1 MVVSPSVNAMFSELA
16 LPRFALITAQNA
28 SSTACCSV
36 AGSCCVWQSGSR
48 FRMRRNKS
56 SESVVP
62 LMWSNRS
69 SLSSRCNPLRTLEKS
84 VMSPLCMNMYR
95 PMKNGWQLYWC
106 TLAPGPA
113 ARTCPKSN
121 DEEMVFESARRL
133 RSWLGAATVVYT
145 VGRLYASK
153 PSSST
158 KPQSSRAYQPM
169 PHPCT
174 FTGWFRRWFT
184 SHPGVYPAPSDIV
197 ARPCVA
203 PKMSFA
209 MQTSSP

>member
-1 MVVSPSVNAMFSELA
+1 MFSEFAFPALA
-16 LPRFALITAQNA
+16 LIMWQNA
-28 SSTACCSV
+28 SSTAFCSEE
-36 AGSCCVWQSGSR
+36 GSTCVCTSGKP
-48 FRMRRNKS
+48 FRINRKS
-56 SESVVP
+56 NSESVVP

-69 SLSSRCNPLRTLEKS
+69 SRNRCCSPRLIFEKS
-84 VMSPLCMNMYR
+84 VMSPLCMNMYL
-95 PMKNGWQLYWC
+95 PMENGWQLYWC

-113 ARTCPKSN
+113 ARTCPNSKL
-121 DEEMVFESARRL
+121 DEMALDRARKF

-158 KPQSSRAYQPM
+158 SPQRSLAYHPI
-169 PHPCT
+169 PHPWT
-174 FTGWFRRWFT
+174 FTGWFRRWLT

-197 ARPCVA
+197 ARPCTA